1 MSDDPDEILGPAELG
16 RKLVIALRSVS
27 DPQAL
32 MQSIADRS
40 NTTLRNEL
48 TPRIDSIVEAIK
60 VAHENFVRVPTDVQK
75 SVTALQALL
84 EQYIRASLATL
95 QAEIGRELERIHGS
109 TDKLSEVSDE
119 RFRSIAVQFTLLKQ
133 ATEQL
138 DIANK
143 TAIAAALQA
152 QKEQAEETKR
162 TSQTAIAKS
171 EASTGEAIK
180 ALTSSTGEAI
190 KALTTNFNT
199 AITGIEVRINDLK
212 GRLDRGEGKSGVSDP
227 EIAASLREV
236 TMLRLAHAGGEGRSQ
251 QSDAGLKTTLTVGG
265 MLIALIAV
273 LLTVFEIMKS
283 SGAGG
288 N

>member
-95 QAEIGRELERIHGS
+95 QAEIWRELERIHGS

>member
-60 VAHENFVRVPTDVQK
+60 VAHEDFVRVPTDVQK

-236 TMLRLAHAGGEGRSQ
+236 TMLRLANAGGEGRSQ